1 MRREY
6 RLSVITVNYN
16 GLKDTCSLLDSLTP
30 VDQSTEV
37 IVVDNA
43 STSDE
48 ASTIASR
55 YPWVRVI
62 RSQKNL
68 GFAGGN
74 NLGIRE
80 ANGEYLFFVNND
92 TEVDL
97 SQLVPLLK
105 RMDENESI
113 AIVCPKIRFFYGDR
127 KIQYAGYTKLS
138 QVTLRNHAIGFGE
151 TDSGQHDTARPT
163 PYVHGAAMLVRRK
176 AIERAG
182 MMPECFFLYYE
193 ELDWSMMMRR
203 HGFELWYDPRCTVHH
218 KESQT
223 TGSHSPLRTYYITR
237 NRYLFARRN
246 IALPLRF
253 LTYLYLTTVV
263 LPRDLLSH
271 LFHGRTDLVLATIRG
286 IKDFVRL

>member
-203 HGFELWYDPRCTVHH
+203 HGFELWYDPRCTVYH
-218 KESQT
+218 KESQA

-263 LPRDLLSH
+263 FPRDLLSH
-271 LFHGRTDLVLATIRG
+271 LFHGRTDLALATIRG

>member
-1 MRREY
+1 MHREY

-16 GLKDTCSLLDSLTP
+16 GLVDTCSLLDSLTP
-30 VDQSTEV
+30 VDGSTEV

-43 STSDE
+43 STADE
-48 ASTIASR
+48 AGIIASR

-62 RSQKNL
+62 RSRRNL

-80 ANGEYLFFVNND
+80 AKGDYLFFVNND

-97 SQLVPLLK
+97 SRLAPLLR

-113 AIVCPKIRFFYGDR
+113 AIVCPKIRFFFGDR

-138 QVTLRNHAIGFGE
+138 KVTLRNHAIGFGE
-151 TDSGQHDTARPT
+151 SDCGQHDTARPT
-163 PYVHGAAMLVRRK
+163 PYVHGAAMLVRRE
-176 AIERAG
+176 AIKRAG

-203 HGFELWYDPRCTVHH
+203 QGYELWYDPRCTVYH

-223 TGSHSPLRTYYITR
+223 TGIDSPLRTYYITR

-246 IALPLRF
+246 IALPVRC
-253 LTYLYLTTVV
+253 LTYLYLTAVV

-271 LFHGRTDLVLATIRG
+271 LFHGRTDLARATIRG
-286 IKDFVRL
+286 LKDFVRL

>member
-1 MRREY
+1 M
-6 RLSVITVNYN
+6 
-16 GLKDTCSLLDSLTP
+16 LDSLTP
-30 VDQSTEV
+30 VDQSAEV

-203 HGFELWYDPRCTVHH
+203 HGFELWYDPRCTVYH

-263 LPRDLLSH
+263 FPRDLLSH
-271 LFHGRTDLVLATIRG
+271 LFHGRTDLALATIRG

>member
-6 RLSVITVNYN
+6 KLSVITVNYN

-37 IVVDNA
+37 IMVDNA

-203 HGFELWYDPRCTVHH
+203 GGYEIWYEPSATVLH

-223 TGSHSPLRTYYITR
+223 TGAESPLKTYYITR
-237 NRYLFARRN
+237 NRLLFVKRN
-246 IALPLRF
+246 ATEYR
-253 LTYLYLTTVV
+253 
-263 LPRDLLSH
+263 LLSYMYMIFIVGTRDI
-271 LFHGRTDLVLATIRG
+271 LKFSLKGRTKMAKATLKG
-286 IKDFVRL
+286 IVDFIKL

>member
-16 GLKDTCSLLDSLTP
+16 GLKDTYSLLDSLTP

-203 HGFELWYDPRCTVHH
+203 HGFELWYDPRCTVYH

-271 LFHGRTDLVLATIRG
+271 LFHGRTDLALATIRG

>member
-1 MRREY
+1 MHREY
-6 RLSVITVNYN
+6 RISVITVNYN
-16 GLKDTCSLLDSLTP
+16 GLVDTCSLLDSLTS
-30 VDQSTEV
+30 VDGSTEV

-43 STSDE
+43 STADE
-48 ASTIASR
+48 AGIIASR

-62 RSQKNL
+62 RSRRNL

-80 ANGEYLFFVNND
+80 AKGDYLFFVNND

-97 SQLVPLLK
+97 SRLAPLLR

-113 AIVCPKIRFFYGDR
+113 AIVCPKIRFFFGDR

-138 QVTLRNHAIGFGE
+138 KVTLRNHAIGFGE
-151 TDSGQHDTARPT
+151 SDCGQHDTARPT
-163 PYVHGAAMLVRRK
+163 PYVHGAAMLVRRE
-176 AIERAG
+176 AIEQAG

-203 HGFELWYDPRCTVHH
+203 QGYELWYDPRCTVYH

-223 TGSHSPLRTYYITR
+223 TGSDSPLRTYYITR

-246 IALPLRF
+246 IALPVRC
-253 LTYLYLTTVV
+253 LTYLYLTAVV

-271 LFHGRTDLVLATIRG
+271 LFHGRTDLARATIRG
-286 IKDFVRL
+286 LKDFVRL

>member
-203 HGFELWYDPRCTVHH
+203 GGYEIWYDDGKRIVRTPMNINPSTNVIAYIISV
-218 KESQT
+218 KENDSSVSYKIIINKNNVDT
-223 TGSHSPLRTYYITR
+223 IPPGYYG
-237 NRYLFARRN
+237 N
-246 IALPLRF
+246 
-253 LTYLYLTTVV
+253 V
-263 LPRDLLSH
+263 L
-271 LFHGRTDLVLATIRG
+271 
-286 IKDFVRL
+286 

>member
-1 MRREY
+1 M
-6 RLSVITVNYN
+6 
-16 GLKDTCSLLDSLTP
+16 LDSLTP
-30 VDQSTEV
+30 VDQLTEV

-203 HGFELWYDPRCTVHH
+203 HGFELWYDPRCTVYH

-271 LFHGRTDLVLATIRG
+271 LFHGRTDLALATIRG

>member
-1 MRREY
+1 MNREY

-16 GLKDTCSLLDSLTP
+16 GLADTCSLLDSIAP

-43 STSDE
+43 STADE

-55 YPWVRVI
+55 YPWVRVV
-62 RSQKNL
+62 RSNANL

-80 ANGEYLFFVNND
+80 ASGDYLFFVNND
-92 TEVDL
+92 TVVNL
-97 SQLVPLLK
+97 SELAPLVE
-105 RMDENESI
+105 RMESNASI
-113 AIVCPKIRFFYGDR
+113 AMVCPKIRFYYGER
-127 KIQYAGYTKLS
+127 NIQFAGYTQLS
-138 QVTLRNHAIGFGE
+138 KVTLRNRAIGFGE
-151 TDSGQHDTARPT
+151 PDNGQHDTPRPT
-163 PYVHGAAMLVRRK
+163 PYVHGAAMLVRRE
-176 AIERAG
+176 AIKRAG

-203 HGFELWYDPRCTVHH
+203 KGYELWYDPRCTVYH

-246 IALPLRF
+246 ISLPVRC
-253 LTYLYLTTVV
+253 LTYLYLTAVV
-263 LPRDLLSH
+263 LPRDILSY
-271 LFHGRTDLVLATIRG
+271 LARGRHDLAVATIRG
-286 IKDFVRL
+286 LKDFVRI